1 MEISFKAHSKY
12 ALVFSS
18 ILSISLI
25 SCGTVSNVAQNGGS
39 ETQNFASDDSGKTES
54 EKNPAPEMKIPTAAE
69 IYKEKTAGIS
79 LKIESFPGETTKGR
93 AFSKPYVV
101 KAADADGNAAKN
113 LGIAVLLP
121 YSSEKKVLL
130 TDDNG
135 AVSFLPE
142 TPAKSMNSEIR
153 FYPDGDTFDA
163 EIAEAAEK
171 LSVSAPYKVQTN
183 LKSAGGLIA
192 VVDFSQSGKPITSN
206 PVSSSN
212 LLMSLM
218 QLGFTRVG
226 NIDLTNEVLKDDA
239 LSLQRKAKS
248 LVGNSSSYLIYGTV
262 KYKSAEKKGDG
273 TSEITLAGNLKCL
286 DLKTGEIMLEEEK
299 ESSASGKNEWNVL
312 RDARKNLADEFAKSL
327 KYGI

>member
-1 MEISFKAHSKY
+1 MKISIKAHSKY

-18 ILSISLI
+18 ILSISLV
-25 SCGTVSNVAQNGGS
+25 SCGTVSNAAQKDGS
-39 ETQNFASDDSGKTES
+39 APHDFASSDFSKTES
-54 EKNPAPEMKIPTAAE
+54 EKNPMPEEKIPSAAE
-69 IYKEKTAGIS
+69 IYIEKTAGIS
-79 LKIESFPGETTKGR
+79 LKAESFPGENTKGR
-93 AFSKPYVV
+93 AFSKPYIV
-101 KAADADGNAAKN
+101 KATDAAGNAVKN
-113 LGIAVLLP
+113 LEIALSLP
-121 YSSEKKVLL
+121 YSDEKKILL
-130 TDDNG
+130 TDENG

-142 TPAKSMNSEIR
+142 IPAKSMDSEIK
-153 FYPDGDTFDA
+153 FYPDGDISDN
-163 EIAEAAEK
+163 EIKEAAEK

-226 NIDLTNEVLKDDA
+226 NIDLTNEVLKDDS

-248 LVGNSSSYLIYGTV
+248 LVGSSSSYLIYGTV

-273 TSEITLAGNLKCL
+273 TSEITLAGNIKCL
-286 DLKTGEIMLEEEK
+286 DLKTGEIMFEEEK